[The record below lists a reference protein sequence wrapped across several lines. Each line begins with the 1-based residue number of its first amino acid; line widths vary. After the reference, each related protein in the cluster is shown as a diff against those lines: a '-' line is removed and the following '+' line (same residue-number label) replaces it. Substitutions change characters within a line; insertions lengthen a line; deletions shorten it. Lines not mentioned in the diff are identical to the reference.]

1 MATRRSAQVTQTG
14 DANTWPIGI
23 RLFNRPEHAERLLNS
38 LKLQTKD
45 LSATPIFVR
54 IDGYQGSLDQEAGRP
69 DRTAEVSNLVK
80 SYFPHALVNQYEQNH
95 GIAEVNF
102 ALQDDAYSDTSA
114 EWSLFFEE
122 DIVLQATYIEA
133 LHHMI
138 ALAQDVEE
146 VVKVAIGQL
155 NLGYIRVPV
164 DKKRSQFYLAQG
176 TKAFAERRSFFLERK
191 NLTEIYLRTI
201 AGRQYSSRDE
211 SEVFAAL
218 AESGIFTIMGNND
231 VVHDRITAAM
241 KRLHITSPES
251 LFTDV
256 GVEGE
261 TNFVHPEIVVPDLK
275 TANVLHRTQED
286 LRRALPLL
294 QAEAHAFEYR
304 FFKDFWGGYMV
315 SKSGRLAF
323 GVLAKKAAHFFRR

>member
-1 MATRRSAQVTQTG
+1 M
-14 DANTWPIGI
+14 
-23 RLFNRPEHAERLLNS
+23 
-38 LKLQTKD
+38 
-45 LSATPIFVR
+45 FVR
-54 IDGYQGSLDQEAGRP
+54 IDGYQGSLDHEAGRP
-69 DRTAEVSNLVK
+69 DRTGQVSDLVT
-80 SYFPHALVNQYEQNH
+80 SYFPQAQVHRYERNH

-102 ALQDDAYSDTSA
+102 ALQNDTYSDSSF

-122 DIVLQATYIEA
+122 DIVLHETYVEG

-138 ALAQDVEE
+138 GVAQDVEE

-155 NLGYIRVPV
+155 HLGYILAPA
-164 DKKRSQFYLAQG
+164 DKTRSQFYLSHG

-191 NLTEIYLRTI
+191 HLTEIYLRTI
-201 AGRQYSSRDE
+201 AGRQYSNRDE

-218 AESGIFTIMGNND
+218 AEHGLFTTMGNND
-231 VVHDRITAAM
+231 VVHDRITSAM
-241 KRLHITSPES
+241 KRLHISSPES

-256 GVEGE
+256 GIEGE
-261 TNFVHPEIVVPDLK
+261 TNFVHPEIAVPDLT
-275 TANVLHRTQED
+275 TANVFHTTQED
-286 LRRALPLL
+286 LRQALPHL

-323 GVLAKKAAHFFRR
+323 NVLIKKLFGSFKK

>member
-1 MATRRSAQVTQTG
+1 VTQMN
-14 DANTWPIGI
+14 DATTWPIGL

-45 LSATPIFVR
+45 LSATPMFVR
-54 IDGYQGSLDQEAGRP
+54 IDGYQGSLDQQAGRP
-69 DRTAEVSNLVK
+69 DRTSEVSKLV
-80 SYFPHALVNQYEQNH
+80 SNYFPHALVHQYAQNH

-102 ALQDDAYSDTSA
+102 ALQNDAYSDTSA
-114 EWSLFFEE
+114 EWCIFFEE
-122 DIVLQATYIEA
+122 DIVLEDTYIEA

-138 ALAQDVEE
+138 ALSQEVEE

-155 NLGYIRVPV
+155 NLGYINIPV
-164 DKKRSQFYLAQG
+164 DKNRSKFYLGQG

-191 NLTEIYLRTI
+191 HLTEIYLRTI

-218 AESGIFTIMGNND
+218 AENGIFTVMGNND
-231 VVHDRITAAM
+231 VVHDRITSAM

-261 TNFVHPEIVVPDLK
+261 TNFVHPEIAVPDLK
-275 TANVLHRTQED
+275 TANVFQTTQED
-286 LRRALPLL
+286 LRQALPLM

-315 SKSGRLAF
+315 SKSGRLAIN
-323 GVLAKKAAHFFRR
+323 VLIKKLVASFSK

>member
-1 MATRRSAQVTQTG
+1 MQKHDPG
-14 DANTWPIGI
+14 TWPIGI

-38 LKLQTKD
+38 LKLQSTD
-45 LSATPIFVR
+45 LSATPMFVR

-69 DRTAEVSNLVK
+69 DRTLEVFNLAK
-80 SYFPHALVNQYEQNH
+80 RYFPHAQVHRHERNH

-102 ALQDDAYSDTSA
+102 ALQNDTFSDSSA

-122 DIVLQATYIEA
+122 DIVLDETYVEG

-138 ALAQDVEE
+138 HLAHDIEE

-155 NLGYIRVPV
+155 NLGYILVPAE
-164 DKKRSQFYLAQG
+164 KTRSQFYLGQG
-176 TKAFAERRSFFLERK
+176 TKAFAERRSFFFERK
-191 NLTEIYLRTI
+191 HLTEIYLRTI
-201 AGRQYSSRDE
+201 AGRQYSDRDE

-218 AESGIFTIMGNND
+218 AENGIFTIMGNND

-241 KRLHITSPES
+241 RRLHITSPES

-261 TNFVHPEIVVPDLK
+261 TNFVHPEIAVSDLT
-275 TANVLHRTQED
+275 TANVFHTTQED
-286 LRRALPLL
+286 LRQALPLL

-315 SKSGRLAF
+315 SKSGRLATNVLIKKLF
-323 GVLAKKAAHFFRR
+323 GSLKK